1 MAQILRDAARMGL
14 AVQLNGRRTDREIA
28 KSRRDEG
35 ILI

>member
-14 AVQLNGRRTDREIA
+14 AVQPIGGRTDREIA